1 MLILIVGI
9 TGNIGLKLAGAL
21 MQRGHS
27 VRGASRSSSKLPD
40 SILENEKLENFL
52 ETSSWYDVE
61 TLRKAV
67 KGVDAAVCAYSP
79 IPALAL
85 EAELLLVRIMEEE
98 GVRVRNIIHIEF
110 TIANSNALEIY
121 TVYLEP

>member
-40 SILENEKLENFL
+40 SILEKLENFL

-61 TLRKAV
+61 TLREAV
-67 KGVDAAVCAYSP
+67 KGVDAVVCAYSP

-98 GVRVRNIIHIEF
+98 GVRVKKIIHIEF